1 MSSEPEHRDPVAAS
15 LGPWLNEHFGELVDV
30 RRTIHAHPELAF
42 DEFET
47 TELLA
52 HTLRNAGLPVKLLD
66 SGAGL
71 RCDVGTGIPL
81 VALRADIDALAMD
94 DETTTTYRSQVPGVA
109 HACGHDVHT
118 TIVLGAGLFLREFLP
133 QGQGRVR
140 LIFQPA
146 EEVVPGGAL
155 KVIEEGLLRDVYA
168 IFGLHCDPKVEVGKV
183 GIREGAI
190 TSAADMFQLTLTG
203 PGGHT
208 ARPERTVDLV
218 ALAGQVAAELPRRVA
233 ERTPADHPLKVVFG
247 ALHAGS
253 ASNVIPTHAVLKGT
267 ARTTDRD
274 VWASGPEVVE
284 AAARELIAE
293 TGAGVELDYTRGI
306 PPVVND
312 DLMTAVV
319 RNAAEALIGAESI
332 VPTPQSAG
340 GDDFA
345 WYLDQVPGSFTRLG
359 VHNPEDGQPHLD
371 LHAGSFDVDERAI
384 GIGIGVL
391 AGAAV
396 RALALSLRQ

>member
-1 MSSEPEHRDPVAAS
+1 MTETPPHRDPVAAA
-15 LGPWLNEHFGELVDV
+15 LGPWLNDHFGDLVKI

-42 DEFET
+42 EEHET
-47 TELLA
+47 TALLSA
-52 HTLRNAGLPVKLLD
+52 TLRNLGLSTKLL
-66 SGAGL
+66 SRGTGL

-81 VALRADIDALAMD
+81 VALRADIDALPMD
-94 DETTTTYRSQVPGVA
+94 DETSTPYRSQVDGVA

-118 TIVLGAGLFLREFLP
+118 TIVIGAGMFLREFLQ
-133 QGQGRVR
+133 QGTGRVR

-155 KVIEEGLLRDVYA
+155 EVIDQGCLRDVFA
-168 IFGLHCDPKVEVGKV
+168 VFGLHCDPKLEVGKV
-183 GIREGAI
+183 GVREGAI
-190 TSAADMFQLTLTG
+190 TSAADMFQLTLIG

-233 ERTPADHPLKVVFG
+233 ERTPDEHPLNVVFG
-247 ALHAGS
+247 ALNAGH
-253 ASNVIPTHAVLKGT
+253 ASNVIPTHAVLRGT

-274 VWASGPEVVE
+274 VWASGREVVD
-284 AAARELIAE
+284 AAARELVAE
-293 TGAGVELDYTRGI
+293 TGAQLELDYTRGI

-312 DLMTAVV
+312 DLMTAVAS
-319 RNAAEALIGAESI
+319 NAAEALLGAESV

-345 WYLDQVPGSFTRLG
+345 WYLEQVPGSFVRLG
-359 VHNPEDGQPHLD
+359 VHDPTKGETHLD

-396 RALALSLRQ
+396 RALALSIRD